1 MTRLSPDIGPKL
13 SGNEIA
19 AYTAMMEDQ
28 LFPAPLSV
36 ANADKTAFVV
46 GAGLSGLAA
55 ARELKKAGIKVT
67 ILEASDRAGGRCFT
81 MGSPYFDRG
90 VYGEAGGM
98 RFPGHHK
105 ILIKYID
112 MFKLEKLPFPNMKDQ
127 SSLLFFSGETANVQD
142 EMSNSNSLLSRV
154 IQKWNESVAPIR
166 EAWEAKT
173 MSWDQ
178 IIAQYS
184 HLSLL
189 GFLEQS
195 GWTADLI
202 EGFKRYGLGL
212 GAYESILHLSATE
225 ILRLFMHSYESDNYQ
240 LKNGIERLIDSFLFD
255 DAVPLHQHLCYDCE
269 VTAVHRRNG
278 EYEVS
283 CTKRSGSSFVLRC
296 DYLIML

>member
-1 MTRLSPDIGPKL
+1 MGQPT
-13 SGNEIA
+13 
-19 AYTAMMEDQ
+19 Q
-28 LFPAPLSV
+28 LPPVS
-36 ANADKTAFVV
+36 N
-46 GAGLSGLAA
+46 GGLGFSASSS
-55 ARELKKAGIKVT
+55 KVT
-67 ILEASDRAGGRCFT
+67 ILEASDRPGGRCFT

-90 VYGEAGGM
+90 VYGEAGDM

-127 SSLLFFSGETANVQD
+127 SSLLFFSGETAYVHD

-154 IQKWNESVAPIR
+154 IQKWKKSVAPIR